1 MDRSIAHLISCPFAC
16 AARSVTLSLT
26 VWSLSEKLSHEWN
39 IAANETNRSSST
51 GSHAHAH
58 GYKHASRAPQ
68 HARAAYVYL
77 MLKIVT
83 FSPLSGGGGHSLEDE
98 RLDGKTRWWS
108 DCTRWFPCKNGT
120 VWMCVQLWRS
130 RRLSGPWGLAA
141 VSQPAWL
148 RLSEVLKKNRPYTR
162 NKLQSLT
169 SNWNCFR
176 HKEWK

>member
-1 MDRSIAHLISCPFAC
+1 MDRSIAHLISCPLAC
-16 AARSVTLSLT
+16 AARSVTLSLA

-58 GYKHASRAPQ
+58 GYKHASRAQQ

-77 MLKIVT
+77 MLKIVI
-83 FSPLSGGGGHSLEDE
+83 FSPLSGGGGHSLKDE
-98 RLDGKTRWWS
+98 RLDGMTRWWS
-108 DCTRWFPCKNGT
+108 DCTWWFPCKNGT

-130 RRLSGPWGLAA
+130 HRLSGPWGLAA
-141 VSQPAWL
+141 VSRPAWL

-169 SNWNCFR
+169 SNWNCFW